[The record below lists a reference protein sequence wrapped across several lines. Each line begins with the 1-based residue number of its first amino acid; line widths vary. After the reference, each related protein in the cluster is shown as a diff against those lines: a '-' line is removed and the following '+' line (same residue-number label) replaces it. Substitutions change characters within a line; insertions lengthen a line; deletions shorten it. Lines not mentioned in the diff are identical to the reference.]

1 MIVGG
6 VLITLM
12 NNADRLKVACLAQL
26 VNVIGAI
33 MTEPGGPAWR
43 QTIFHPFS
51 LASRYGRGE
60 VLRTRIQTDSYST
73 AEHPRLEFLLSS
85 VLHDGQTGQST
96 VFAVNRSP
104 SDEMQL
110 NVELRG
116 LGNRR
121 LVHASQLHHFDLK
134 ATNTRSAPHTIE
146 PITHPAAKVTGE
158 RLQASLQPLSWNVF
172 VTQPG

>member
-1 MIVGG
+1 
-6 VLITLM
+6 M

-51 LASRYGRGE
+51 QASRYGKGE
-60 VLRTRIQTDSYST
+60 VLHTRIRTDSYST
-73 AEHPRLEFLLSS
+73 AEHPRLDFLLAS
-85 VLHDGQTGQST
+85 VLHDPSTGQST
-96 VFAVNRSP
+96 VFAINRSP
-104 SDEMQL
+104 LAEMQL

-121 LVHASQLHHFDLK
+121 LVEASQLRHPDLK
-134 ATNTRSAPHTIE
+134 AANTRSAPHTIE
-146 PITHPAAKVTGE
+146 PIAHLAAKVTGE
-158 RLQASLQPLSWNVF
+158 RLQATLQPLSWNVF
-172 VTQPG
+172 VTQSEI